1 MSGLAAAIPAVV
13 RRTAT
18 GRTGPLWRRV
28 AVALLV
34 LGAAIGLTRP
44 TTVLAQTCDA
54 PADGIRIVGAV
65 EQPVTVTRSE
75 MEAMPTVSAEAV
87 AHDEATHAYEGVTLR
102 SLLDRAGVPGGA
114 ELHGRHL
121 SAYVAV
127 EARDGYRVTF
137 ALAELDGGYWDTLPI
152 LAFRRDGEPLDDHA
166 GPFQVIAPDTP
177 KHGRWARQVACLRVG
192 YPES

>member
-1 MSGLAAAIPAVV
+1 MSGRTAALLILAAAVGLGGPA
-13 RRTAT
+13 
-18 GRTGPLWRRV
+18 
-28 AVALLV
+28 
-34 LGAAIGLTRP
+34 AAQAPACG
-44 TTVLAQTCDA
+44 A

-65 EQPVTVTRSE
+65 DAPVTVTRSE
-75 MEAMPTVSAEAV
+75 MEAMPTVSTEAV
-87 AHDEATHAYEGVTLR
+87 AHDSATHLYQGVTLR
-102 SLLDRAGVPGGA
+102 SLLDRAGVPGGS

-121 SAYVAV
+121 SAYVVV

-137 ALAELDGGYWDTLPI
+137 ALAELDGGYWDTPPI

-192 YPES
+192 YPEP